1 MCMSHMK
8 KYFCTCID
16 CKFVIPT
23 GKNKLNMKKTIDKRV
38 QDKQVQDKR
47 VQIIRQRKMT
57 RINSRDKSAVLP
69 TAV

>member
-1 MCMSHMK
+1 
-8 KYFCTCID
+8 
-16 CKFVIPT
+16 
-23 GKNKLNMKKTIDKRV
+23 MKKTIDKRV